1 VSVLVHYIEGRS
13 SDAGQSVGPD
23 VQQRLSDVM
32 AGLGHLPGFLGADLL
47 CSPLQPGL
55 YLLESRWAEQVPEFE
70 IPVGCRAWAF
80 TVTETWSP
88 PPQA

>member
-1 VSVLVHYIEGRS
+1 VSVLVHYIEGRAS
-13 SDAGQSVGPD
+13 RESGAQGGDM
-23 VQQRLSDVM
+23 QQRLSDVM

-55 YLLESRWAEQVPEFE
+55 YLLESRWAELVPDFE